1 MSDMLN
7 EKFEEFI
14 AEAGDPMPS
23 VGAAVVPGSPV
34 ASGYMNP
41 VTGQTSTA
49 VNAKAG
55 GRDPMPTVPPSVV
68 PGQSVEDNGGSTF
81 EKPQGEDNPGE
92 KAAKH
97 NKKVDDGH
105 VTRDKHQDPAPSV
118 KSSGY
123 EIPGGP
129 NNTKVFGME
138 EIDYSS
144 DEDIEAL
151 VEGETI
157 TDTFKEKAK
166 TIFEAAVKAKINEQ
180 VSAIQGQYATKLAE
194 EVEAVKA
201 SLAEKVDETLQ
212 YAIQNWL
219 EENVVAIDSGLK
231 LEIAENFMKGLKTVF
246 EENYLEIPDDKVD
259 VVESMNQELCEM
271 EQRLNEQ
278 VERNIEL
285 NNRLSGHTK
294 TIITREMS
302 EGLADTQKEKLA
314 SLAEGVEFVSEE
326 SFRSQL
332 KTIKESYFPSAVAPK
347 AEVTDET
354 PVAAE
359 GAEVS
364 DSMRAYMDAI
374 ARWSK

>member
-144 DEDIEAL
+144 EEDINAL
-151 VEGETI
+151 VEGEVI
-157 TDTFKEKAK
+157 SETFKDKAK
-166 TIFEAAVKAKINEQ
+166 TIFEAAVKAKITEQ
-180 VSAIQGQYATKLAE
+180 VSSLQEQYAAKLAE
-194 EVEAVKA
+194 EVEAIKT
-201 SLAEKVDETLQ
+201 SLSEKVDETLN

-285 NNRLSGHTK
+285 NNRISGHTK

-326 SFRSQL
+326 SFRGQL

>member
-144 DEDIEAL
+144 EEDINAL
-151 VEGETI
+151 VEGEVI
-157 TDTFKEKAK
+157 SETFKDKAK
-166 TIFEAAVKAKINEQ
+166 TIFEAAVKAKITEQ
-180 VSAIQGQYATKLAE
+180 VTSLQEQYATKLAE
-194 EVEAVKA
+194 EVEAIKT
-201 SLAEKVDETLQ
+201 SLSEKVDETLN

-332 KTIKESYFPSAVAPK
+332 KTIKESYFPSVVAPK

>member
-14 AEAGDPMPS
+14 AEAGQDPMPG
-23 VGAAVVPGSPV
+23 VGASVVPGNAMAGGFMQPS
-34 ASGYMNP
+34 S
-41 VTGQTSTA
+41 TQTSTA
-49 VNAKAG
+49 VNAKAA
-55 GRDPMPTVPPSVV
+55 GRDPMPTVSPSVV
-68 PGQSVEDNGGSTF
+68 PGQSVEDNGGSTY
-81 EKPQGEDNPGE
+81 EKPQGEDDPGA

-123 EIPGGP
+123 QIPGGP
-129 NNTKVFGME
+129 NDTKVFGME

-144 DEDIEAL
+144 EEDIEAL
-151 VEGETI
+151 VEGEVI
-157 TDTFKEKAK
+157 SETFKDKAK

-180 VSAIQGQYATKLAE
+180 VSSIQGQYTTKLSE
-194 EVEAVKA
+194 EVEAIKV
-201 SLAEKVDETLQ
+201 SLSEKVDETLN

-231 LEIAENFMKGLKTVF
+231 LEIAENFMSGLKTVF
-246 EENYLEIPDDKVD
+246 EENYLDIPADKVD
-259 VVESMNQELCEM
+259 VVEGINQELCEM

-285 NNRLSGHTK
+285 NNRLSGHSK
-294 TIITREMS
+294 TIITKEMS

-314 SLAEGVEFVSEE
+314 SLAEGVEFVSED
-326 SFRSQL
+326 SFRTQL
-332 KTIKESYFPSAVAPK
+332 KTLRESYFPKQVAPK

-354 PVAAE
+354 PVE
-359 GAEVS
+359 GEGTDVS
-364 DSMRAYMDAI
+364 AHMQSYMDAI
-374 ARWSK
+374 ARWK

>member
-14 AEAGDPMPS
+14 AESGQDPMPG
-23 VGAAVVPGSPV
+23 VGASVVPGNAM
-34 ASGYMNP
+34 ASGFMQP
-41 VTGQTSTA
+41 SSTQTSTA
-49 VNAKAG
+49 VNAKAA
-55 GRDPMPTVPPSVV
+55 GRDPMPTVSPSVV
-68 PGQSVEDNGGSTF
+68 PGQSVEDNGGSTY
-81 EKPQGEDNPGE
+81 EKPQGEDDPGA

-123 EIPGGP
+123 QIPGGP
-129 NNTKVFGME
+129 NDTKVFGME

-144 DEDIEAL
+144 EEDIEAL
-151 VEGETI
+151 VEGEVI
-157 TDTFKEKAK
+157 SETFKDKAK

-180 VSAIQGQYATKLAE
+180 VSSIQGQYTTKLSE
-194 EVEAVKA
+194 EVEAIKV
-201 SLAEKVDETLQ
+201 SLSEKVDETLN

-231 LEIAENFMKGLKTVF
+231 LEIAENFMSGLKTVF
-246 EENYLEIPDDKVD
+246 EENYLDIPADKVD
-259 VVESMNQELCEM
+259 VVEGINQELCEM

-285 NNRLSGHTK
+285 NNRLSGHSK
-294 TIITREMS
+294 TIITKEMS

-326 SFRSQL
+326 SFRTQL
-332 KTIKESYFPSAVAPK
+332 KTLRESYFPQQVAPK

-354 PVAAE
+354 PVE
-359 GAEVS
+359 GESTDVS
-364 DSMRAYMDAI
+364 AHMQSYMDAI
-374 ARWSK
+374 ARWK

>member
-1 MSDMLN
+1 MLN

-14 AEAGDPMPS
+14 AESGQDPMPG
-23 VGAAVVPGSPV
+23 VGASVVPGNAM
-34 ASGYMNP
+34 ASGFMQP
-41 VTGQTSTA
+41 SSTQTSTA
-49 VNAKAG
+49 VNAKAA
-55 GRDPMPTVPPSVV
+55 GRDPMPTVSPSVV
-68 PGQSVEDNGGSTF
+68 PGQSVEDNGGSTY
-81 EKPQGEDNPGE
+81 EKPQGEDDPGA

-123 EIPGGP
+123 QIPGGP
-129 NNTKVFGME
+129 NDTKVFGME

-144 DEDIEAL
+144 EEDIEAL
-151 VEGETI
+151 VEGEVI
-157 TDTFKEKAK
+157 SETFKDKAK

-180 VSAIQGQYATKLAE
+180 VSSIQGQYTTKLSE
-194 EVEAVKA
+194 EVEAIKV
-201 SLAEKVDETLQ
+201 SLSEKVDETLN

-231 LEIAENFMKGLKTVF
+231 LEIAENFMSGLKTVF
-246 EENYLEIPDDKVD
+246 EENYLDIPADKVD
-259 VVESMNQELCEM
+259 VVEGINQELCEM

-285 NNRLSGHTK
+285 NNRLSGHSK
-294 TIITREMS
+294 TIITKEMS

-326 SFRSQL
+326 SFRTQL
-332 KTIKESYFPSAVAPK
+332 KTLRESYFPQQVAPK

-354 PVAAE
+354 PVE
-359 GAEVS
+359 GESTDVS
-364 DSMRAYMDAI
+364 AHMQSYMDAI
-374 ARWSK
+374 ARWK

>member
-14 AEAGDPMPS
+14 AEAGDPMPG
-23 VGAAVVPGSPV
+23 VGAGVVPGNAM
-34 ASGYMNP
+34 ASGFMQP
-41 VTGQTSTA
+41 SGGQTNTA
-49 VNAKAG
+49 VNAKAA
-55 GRDPMPTVPPSVV
+55 GRDPMPTVSPSVV
-68 PGQSVEDNGGSTF
+68 PGQSVEDNGGSTY
-81 EKPQGEDNPGE
+81 EKPEGEDNPGE

-97 NKKVDDGH
+97 NKRVDDGH
-105 VTRDKHQDPAPSV
+105 VTRDKHQDPAPVV

-123 EIPGGP
+123 QIPGGP

-144 DEDIEAL
+144 EEDIDAL
-151 VEGETI
+151 VEGEVI
-157 TDTFKEKAK
+157 SETFKDKAK
-166 TIFEAAVKAKINEQ
+166 TIFEAAVKAKITEQ
-180 VSAIQGQYATKLAE
+180 VTSIQEQYTAKLAE
-194 EVEAVKA
+194 EVEAMKT
-201 SLAEKVDETLQ
+201 SLAEKVDETLN

-231 LEIAENFMKGLKTVF
+231 LEIAENFMSGLKTVF
-246 EENYLEIPDDKVD
+246 EENYLEIPADKVD
-259 VVESMNQELCEM
+259 VVEGMNQELCEM

-294 TIITREMS
+294 TILTKEVS

-326 SFRSQL
+326 SFREQL
-332 KTIKESYFPSAVAPK
+332 KTLRESYFPQQAAPK

-354 PVAAE
+354 PVE
-359 GAEVS
+359 GEGTDVS
-364 DSMRAYMDAI
+364 ASMQAYMDAI
-374 ARWSK
+374 ARWK

>member
-1 MSDMLN
+1 MLN

-34 ASGYMNP
+34 ASGYMQP
-41 VTGQTSTA
+41 VAGQSSTA
-49 VNAKAG
+49 VNARAAG
-55 GRDPMPTVPPSVV
+55 GRDPMPTVPTSVV
-68 PGQSVEDNGGSTF
+68 PGQSTEDDGGSTF
-81 EKPQGEDNPGE
+81 EKPEGEDNPGA
-92 KAAKH
+92 KASNH
-97 NKKVDDGH
+97 NKKVADGH
-105 VTRDKHQDPAPSV
+105 VVRDNHQDPAPVV

-129 NNTKVFGME
+129 NDTKVFGME

-180 VSAIQGQYATKLAE
+180 VSFIQAQYSTKLAE
-194 EVEAVKA
+194 EVEAIKT
-201 SLAEKVDETLQ
+201 SLAEKVDETLN

-219 EENVVAIDSGLK
+219 EENVVAVDAGLK
-231 LEIAENFMKGLKTVF
+231 LEIAENFMKGLKSVF
-246 EENYLEIPDDKVD
+246 EENYLDIPSDKVD
-259 VVESMNQELCEM
+259 VVESMNTELCEM

-285 NNRLSGHTK
+285 NNRLAGFNK
-294 TIITREMS
+294 TVILNQIS

-314 SLAEGVEFVSEE
+314 SLAEGVEFVSEDN
-326 SFRSQL
+326 FREKL
-332 KTIKESYFPSAVAPK
+332 VTLKESYFPKTVAK
-347 AEVTDET
+347 EVVDET
-354 PVAAE
+354 PVE
-359 GAEVS
+359 GEGQEVS
-364 DSMRAYMDAI
+364 PQMQAYMAAI
-374 ARWSK
+374 ARWS